1 MANINRPVIPEGN
14 DTALCIQIKY
24 YKAGEYLDFDL
35 TQVSDLKVNLTC
47 SKHNTII
54 PLEFTIDEADH
65 SILHCPIDY
74 RLLHANTSYG
84 VSVSGYDAESIHFK
98 WTMLPREGFL
108 VVPNT
113 SGTNVTDEVQIID
126 LQGRVGWG
134 GIDMSEYIP
143 KSEKGQANGVAT
155 LDRYGNVPESQLNLR
170 LAAYIKKSEKG
181 QANGVATLGSDGKV
195 PAYQLQDYILSS
207 QKGQPNGVATLNSVG
222 LIPEGQLQFPT
233 RGQLNPANINNL
245 EAGVYQVNGKV
256 IAPEILD
263 GMKAS
268 GILVAYPYG
277 SKVQMLYVGR
287 EAGAASGEQVEVYS
301 RRYLSTPQRWTQW
314 NKIDDKDEYSLKKTN
329 TYIQLT
335 KNGTVIASVLD
346 SNYTYENMSQT
357 EANAGTATTA
367 RSISSKVLNT
377 TIQNK
382 INNEKLVVEGTLLDN
397 QVDVEFP
404 EGSFERVYEA
414 LEQGKYVQL
423 KLNTGIYFQL
433 NYYTEETAF
442 FSTTSAEE
450 SYLESVYISQGDTGE
465 RFLREFRDY
474 DANYY
479 VTMQDGQL
487 TVPVSTYQ
495 LIMNNII
502 RGVPLYNINLYMNN
516 EYLFKISRKFDWTQ
530 QNYLVFEHDNAEE
543 GWMAQIEIA
552 PNNEGYY
559 SECIIKNYPVTTES
573 QIIAGTNN
581 NAQVISPRVLKD
593 SWKSLFLEE
602 MQREYNTAVIP
613 ARLVG
618 NQVEFDEDLRE
629 IFDTIQQF
637 VHNYPELQDRCK
649 IILDEQHI
657 YNLSQKTDDYFYFEY
672 TCAEEY
678 FIAAISIYRIDVD
691 FGCDYFFTNIPNE
704 PYYKKI
710 TAADLTWNNGWM
722 QGGTGDM
729 SRVEFVKYG
738 KVVYVNGTILNETAG
753 ATLSSILTI
762 PTNLPAFR
770 PKRTVQWMNMSQQNF
785 VVDGANRVPSYFI
798 QLDKNG
804 VLKIEKMNIG
814 GVGTQYQANK
824 NIFIS
829 GSYIVD

>member
-84 VSVSGYDAESIHFK
+84 VSVSGYDSESIHFK

-207 QKGQPNGVATLNSVG
+207 QKGQPNGVASLNSVG
-222 LIPEGQLQFPT
+222 LIYEGQLQFPT

-256 IAPEILD
+256 IAPEILG

-314 NKIDDKDEYSLKKTN
+314 NRIDDKDQYSLTKSGSN
-329 TYIQLT
+329 IQLT
-335 KNGTVIASVLD
+335 KNGVVIASVVD
-346 SNYTYENMSQT
+346 SNTTYTNMTQT
-357 EANAGTATTA
+357 EANTGTATTA
-367 RSISSKVLNT
+367 RSISAKVLNT

-397 QVDVEFP
+397 QFDIEFP

-423 KLNTGIYFQL
+423 KLNTGNYFQL
-433 NYYTEETAF
+433 NYYNEDTAF
-442 FSTTSAEE
+442 FSTSTAEE
-450 SYLESVYISQGDTGE
+450 SYLESLYINSDDMGE
-465 RFLREFRDY
+465 HYIRPLRDY
-474 DANYY
+474 EADYY
-479 VTMQDGQL
+479 VRMRDGQL
-487 TVPVSTYQ
+487 TVPAGTYQ
-495 LIMNNII
+495 FIMNRIKNEFI
-502 RGVPLYNINLYMNN
+502 PLYNINLYLDNN
-516 EYLFKISRKFDWTQ
+516 YLFKISRKINSGDSI
-530 QNYLVFEHDNAEE
+530 VFEHVNTEE
-543 GWMAQIEIA
+543 GFILEIEIT
-552 PNNEGYY
+552 PDNQGYY
-559 SECIIKNYPVTTES
+559 YERVIPNYQEATETQIVT
-573 QIIAGTNN
+573 GTDNT
-581 NAQVISPRVLKD
+581 AKVVSPRTLKS
-593 SWKSLFLEE
+593 SWITLNA
-602 MQREYNTAVIP
+602 REQISIYNEVVIP

-618 NQVEFDEDLRE
+618 NQVEFDEDERD
-629 IFDTIQQF
+629 IFDRIHQF
-637 VHNYPELQDRCK
+637 IFNCPELEDRCK
-649 IILDEQHI
+649 IILDERNI
-657 YNLSQKTDDYFYFEY
+657 YNLSQKSDIYFYFEH
-672 TCAEEY
+672 TNAEEN
-678 FIAAISIYRIDVD
+678 FIASISLYRNDDTSV
-691 FGCDYFFTNIPNE
+691 GCDYFITPIPSE
-704 PYYKKI
+704 LYYKKI

-753 ATLSSILTI
+753 ANLSSILTI
-762 PTNLPAFR
+762 PANLSNFR

-785 VVDGANRVPSYFI
+785 VIDGANRVPSYFI

>member
-113 SGTNVTDEVQIID
+113 SGTHVTDEVQIID

-170 LAAYIKKSEKG
+170 LSAYIKKSEKG

-207 QKGQPNGVATLNSVG
+207 QKGQPNGVASLNSVG
-222 LIPEGQLQFPT
+222 LIYEGQLQFPT

-256 IAPEILD
+256 ISSEIL
-263 GMKAS
+263 GGEQAN
-268 GILVAYPYG
+268 GILVAFPYG

-287 EAGAASGEQVEVYS
+287 AAGAASGEQVEVYS
-301 RRYLSTPQRWTQW
+301 RRYLATPQRWTQW
-314 NKIDDKDEYSLKKTN
+314 NRIDDKDQYSLTKSGSN
-329 TYIQLT
+329 IQLT
-335 KNGTVIASVLD
+335 KNGTVIASVVD
-346 SNYTYENMSQT
+346 SNTTYANMSQT
-357 EANAGTATTA
+357 EANTGTVATP
-367 RSISSKVLNT
+367 RSISAKVLST

-382 INNEKLVVEGTLLDN
+382 IDNNKVEIKGTVIDN
-397 QVDVEFP
+397 YEIEFP
-404 EGSFERVYEA
+404 EGSYELVMDA
-414 LEQGKYVQL
+414 ISKGKYIIMTIDNYTDYILSGHGDDWASFSVASGEEGYIAQAVIYDD
-423 KLNTGIYFQL
+423 NTGELFYHQI
-433 NYYTEETAF
+433 
-442 FSTTSAEE
+442 
-450 SYLESVYISQGDTGE
+450 
-465 RFLREFRDY
+465 RDY
-474 DANYY
+474 ENNYN
-479 VTMQDGQL
+479 
-487 TVPVSTYQ
+487 VSLNGNTLIIPNNTYSN
-495 LIMNNII
+495 IMSQIKS
-502 RGVPLYNINLYMNN
+502 GLPLSQINLYLDNS
-516 EYLFKISRKFDWTQ
+516 YLFKISRKPIDNDT
-530 QNYLVFEHDNAEE
+530 LVFEHDNAEE
-543 GWMAQIEIA
+543 GWIAQIEIT
-552 PNNEGYY
+552 PDNQGYY
-559 SECIIKNYPVTTES
+559 YE
-573 QIIAGTNN
+573 
-581 NAQVISPRVLKD
+581 L
-593 SWKSLFLEE
+593 
-602 MQREYNTAVIP
+602 VIP
-613 ARLVG
+613 
-618 NQVEFDEDLRE
+618 N
-629 IFDTIQQF
+629 
-637 VHNYPELQDRCK
+637 
-649 IILDEQHI
+649 
-657 YNLSQKTDDYFYFEY
+657 
-672 TCAEEY
+672 
-678 FIAAISIYRIDVD
+678 
-691 FGCDYFFTNIPNE
+691 
-704 PYYKKI
+704 YKKI
-710 TAADLTWNNGWM
+710 TQDEIIRGTQLAGKIIDAKTFKGATQTLLLQWEESTVDEMTLYATRNGDLVTFDLPLQEVMNILEQARLFAPYLMNYVRIICDGTDVYHLCYMNAFDYMFEYQNTDESIIRQIAVRDEGESFVDFFERPIPLEPYYRKLTSNDLTWNNGWM

-729 SRVEFVKYG
+729 ARVEFTKYG
-738 KVVYVNGTILNETAG
+738 KVVYVNGAILNETAG
-753 ATLSSILTI
+753 ANLSSILTI
-762 PTNLPAFR
+762 PANLSNFR

-785 VVDGANRVPSYFI
+785 VIDGANRVPSYFI

-824 NIFIS
+824 NLFIS

>member
-314 NKIDDKDEYSLKKTN
+314 NRIDDKDQYSLTKSGSN
-329 TYIQLT
+329 IQLT
-335 KNGTVIASVLD
+335 KNGTVIASVVD
-346 SNYTYENMSQT
+346 SNTTYANMSQT

-367 RSISSKVLNT
+367 RSISAKVLST

-382 INNEKLVVEGTLLDN
+382 IDNNKVEINGTVIDN
-397 QVDVEFP
+397 YEIEFP
-404 EGSFERVYEA
+404 EGSYELVIDA
-414 LEQGKYVQL
+414 ISKGKYIIM
-423 KLNTGIYFQL
+423 TID
-433 NYYTEETAF
+433 NYTDYILSGHGDNWVS
-442 FSTTSAEE
+442 FSAASAEE
-450 SYLESVYISQGDTGE
+450 GYIAQANINDDNTGE
-465 RFLREFRDY
+465 LFYHQINDY
-474 DANYY
+474 ENNYNVRLNGSTLIIPNNTY
-479 VTMQDGQL
+479 SNIMSDIDRGL
-487 TVPVSTYQ
+487 TLSQ
-495 LIMNNII
+495 
-502 RGVPLYNINLYMNN
+502 INLYLDNI
-516 EYLFKISRKFDWTQ
+516 YLFKMSRRPNKND
-530 QNYLVFEHDNAEE
+530 YLTFEHDNAEE
-543 GWMAQIEIA
+543 GWMAQIEIT
-552 PNNEGYY
+552 PNNQGMY
-559 SECIIKNYPVTTES
+559 SFRTIPNYEVATPAQIVT
-573 QIIAGTNN
+573 GTDDNAKVVSPKALN
-581 NAQVISPRVLKD
+581 NAWS
-593 SWKSLFLEE
+593 SLFLEE
-602 MQREYNTAVIP
+602 MQNEYDRVVIP

-618 NQVEFDEDLRE
+618 NQVYFDEEE
-629 IFDTIQQF
+629 IDIFNRIHQF
-637 VHNYPELQDRCK
+637 IFNYPELEDRCK
-649 IILDEQHI
+649 IILNGYEI
-657 YNLSQKTDDYFYFEY
+657 YNLALKAEESFYFEC
-672 TCAEEY
+672 TNAEEHYIASICLYRGDETVVFSEY
-678 FIAAISIYRIDVD
+678 FRTD
-691 FGCDYFFTNIPNE
+691 IPNE

-738 KVVYVNGTILNETAG
+738 KVVYVNGTILNKTAG